1 MVSILFIIARIWNS
15 EFKCNYVKNE
25 KLVLNFLFD
34 FWKLQQIW
42 NILKEKMTVI
52 ANIFPNLQK
61 VKILVR
67 PLSEK
72 RRFKKRF
79 DSQHVKLSQIL
90 AKAPWERLYHL
101 SSPFWGKLLW
111 KMFPLVL
118 GEF

>member
-1 MVSILFIIARIWNS
+1 MASILFIIARIWDS

-42 NILKEKMTVI
+42 NILKEKLVI
-52 ANIFPNLQK
+52 ANIFPNLNK

-72 RRFKKRF
+72 RHFRKRF
-79 DSQHVKLSQIL
+79 DSQLVKLSQIL
-90 AKAPWERLYHL
+90 AKAPWGHLYHFF
-101 SSPFWGKLLW
+101 SPFWWKLLW